1 MKKYLFLIA
10 VASVVFSLVGCSDQK
25 NMHFSSISNLKLI
38 GLALTMYADDNAEN
52 FPAPV
57 ALGKNKRP
65 DAVAGLDVLIYN
77 GYLED
82 LKVYVT
88 RYDSMGKAAVDD
100 GSFDPVEN
108 CSYAY
113 FGRGVKS
120 GAVSA
125 DFPLAIEKP
134 WRLPSVNT
142 NVAVLFADGSVRSVE
157 IPNANRKS
165 CREVAEIL
173 ITRGSLQE
181 KEKKL
186 LRENAA
192 LADELR

>member
-1 MKKYLFLIA
+1 MKKCLSLLA

-25 NMHFSSISNLKLI
+25 YNHISSINNLKQI
-38 GLALTMYADDNAEN
+38 GVALTMYADDNGEK

-57 ALGKNKRP
+57 ARGKNKRP

-82 LKVYVT
+82 FEVYVS
-88 RYDSMGKAAVDD
+88 RYDSMGKAAVDA

-113 FGRGVKS
+113 FGRGAVA
-120 GAVSA
+120 GVVSA

-134 WRLPSVNT
+134 WRLPSVNKV
-142 NVAVLFADGSVRSVE
+142 VAVLFADGSVRSVE

-165 CREVAEIL
+165 CREIAEIL